1 MAHPL
6 SDSHVHLGGSTPWHT
21 LQGHLSEEEF
31 ATLRGEAE
39 RLQKGASLNDFLAAW
54 FPAVEKAQGDLDFL
68 EESAFAA
75 AKTFAFSHPDARS
88 FELRF
93 CPFLRP
99 ADPAQQ
105 IRRVQRGLLRAEI
118 SGILEYTSLTMS
130 IMRGNVRHLDAA
142 YEYLSTGIS
151 GIDTAGPENH
161 AEQDDLWMHRVGKL
175 YETAQE
181 FGLFTTYHSGEGSY
195 EDCWRAV
202 ERLPLDRVGH
212 GVALRER
219 IQEEWLLPVFEL
231 CPSVNAV
238 TGVAAFDEVVL
249 FAAELH
255 RKGKLFVFG
264 SDNPVVTGVSFA
276 EQWQRIPQ
284 FLAEAAAST
293 SRLIRHK
300 KSRIAAPR
308 SLDPV

>member
-1 MAHPL
+1 MVHPL
-6 SDSHVHLGGSTPWHT
+6 SDSHCHLGGSTPWHT
-21 LQGHLSEEEF
+21 LQGYLSDDEF
-31 ATLRGEAE
+31 AHLQGEAE
-39 RLQKGASLNDFLAAW
+39 RLQRGASLTDFLAAW
-54 FPAVEKAQGDLDFL
+54 FPAIEKAQGDLDFL

-75 AKTFAFSHPDARS
+75 AKAFAFSHQGARS

-105 IRRVQRGLLRAEI
+105 IRRVQRGLYRAEI
-118 SGILEYTSLTMS
+118 SGLLEYTSLTMS
-130 IMRGNVRHLDAA
+130 VMRGNVRHLDAA
-142 YEYLSTGIS
+142 YEYLDTGIS
-151 GIDTAGPENH
+151 GIDVAGPENH

-175 YETAQE
+175 YEDAQSR
-181 FGLFTTYHSGEGSY
+181 GLFTTYHSGEGSY
-195 EDCWRAV
+195 EDCFRAI
-202 ERLPLDRVGH
+202 ERLPLDRIGH

-219 IQEEWLLPVFEL
+219 IQDHWLLPVFEL

-238 TGVAAFDEVVL
+238 TGVAAFEEVIL

-276 EQWQRIPQ
+276 EQWQRIPA
-284 FLAEAAAST
+284 FLGEAANETAK
-293 SRLIRHK
+293 LIRHRRPK
-300 KSRIAAPR
+300 IAAPR
-308 SLDPV
+308 DLDLV